1 MLNISKFNII
11 KFTERTN
18 EQTNPEP
25 NDISFNYDPLLIFKA
40 LHVTHQIS
48 HRQAENNIKRNSR
61 TFSQINAQ
69 LTIRFE
75 LPPHFN

>member
-18 EQTNPEP
+18 EQINPEP
-25 NDISFNYDPLLIFKA
+25 NDIGFNYDPLLIFKA
-40 LHVTHQIS
+40 LHVTRQIS